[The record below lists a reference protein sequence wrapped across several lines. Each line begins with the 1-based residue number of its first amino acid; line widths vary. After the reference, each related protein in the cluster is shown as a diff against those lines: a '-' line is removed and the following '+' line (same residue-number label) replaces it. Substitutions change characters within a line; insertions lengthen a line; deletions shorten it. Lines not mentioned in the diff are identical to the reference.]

1 MHSGDFMARMTIAL
15 PAEIVKIVSD
25 TAQKESVPKT
35 EIIRRMFTVLKV
47 AQEEKDKGNSLGII
61 NGEKVIARIV
71 GV

>member
-15 PAEIVKIVSD
+15 PAEIVKIVND